1 MKVFVDSSVVFKLV
15 RQMIM
20 WSDLSNSKLLS
31 LTNYRFVISDYV
43 VAEVIRNIYIKYN
56 YSDKNIIERFMNISN
71 FEFERF
77 DNIYD
82 GIGKYVYDLWD
93 IKILS
98 DCYFAKCDILLTD
111 NMSDFDIDGIKKNY
125 GIMVQN
131 YL

>member
-82 GIGKYVYDLWD
+82 GVGEYVYDLWD